1 MTDLSQRVWSGIVL
15 GTVFVGVTLTGGLPF
30 VAFVAAMATV
40 FWAEWT
46 DMKMPGRDDRLQLL
60 GIVCL
65 LAMAA
70 AIVLLSGA
78 LLGGVLLGLIL
89 LFSLAAAGWGDL
101 RATGGF
107 LYAAGLLVS
116 LTILRGGWGDMP
128 GLVAI
133 LFLCAVVW
141 ATDIGAYFVGRAA
154 GGPKLAPR
162 ISPNKTMSGA
172 AGGLASAII
181 AALLVHMLFGLSS
194 MAAAFWLA
202 IGLSIV
208 SQAGDL
214 FESWIK
220 RRAGVKDS
228 GRMIPGHGGVMD
240 RVDGLVF
247 ASIALWFACIATVGL
262 TAPARAFFQ

>member
-1 MTDLSQRVWSGIVL
+1 MSDLAQRVWSAVIL
-15 GTVFVGVTLTGGLPF
+15 GTLFVLVTLTGGAPF
-30 VAFVAAMATV
+30 IALVTAMAAV

-65 LAMAA
+65 IAMGLA
-70 AIVLLSGA
+70 ILLFSGA
-78 LLGGVLLGLIL
+78 LLAGLIIALVL

-101 RATGGF
+101 RAVGGF

-116 LTILRGGWGDMP
+116 LAILRGGWGYVP
-128 GLVAI
+128 GLIAI
-133 LFLCAVVW
+133 LYLCAVVW
-141 ATDIGAYFVGRAA
+141 ATDIGAYFVGRSI
-154 GGPKLAPR
+154 GGPKLAPS
-162 ISPNKTMSGA
+162 ISPNKTLSGA
-172 AGGLASAII
+172 LGGLASGLFAAIVI
-181 AALLVHMLFGLSS
+181 HALFGMTSLVSAVVLALFLS
-194 MAAAFWLA
+194 L
-202 IGLSIV
+202 V

-228 GRMIPGHGGVMD
+228 GRVIPGHGGVMD

-247 ASIALWFACIATVGL
+247 AAIALWFVSITRVGL
-262 TAPARAFFQ
+262 VDPARAFFQ

>member
-1 MTDLSQRVWSGIVL
+1 MTNLTQRVWSAIVL
-15 GTVFVGVTLTGGLPF
+15 GTLFVGVTLTGGVPF
-30 VAFVAAMATV
+30 VAFVAIMATV

-65 LAMAA
+65 IAMAA

-78 LLGGVLLGLIL
+78 LLAGVLVALVL
-89 LFSLAAAGWGDL
+89 LFATAAAGWGDL

-116 LTILRGGWGDMP
+116 LAILRGGWGDMA

-141 ATDIGAYFVGRAA
+141 ATDIGAYFVGRAV

-162 ISPNKTMSGA
+162 ISPNKTISGA
-172 AGGLASAII
+172 FGGLASAIV
-181 AALLVHMLFGLSS
+181 AALLIHLLFGLSS
-194 MAAAFWLA
+194 TGAALWLA
-202 IGLSIV
+202 IALSIV

-228 GRMIPGHGGVMD
+228 GRVIPGHGGVMD

-247 ASIALWFACIATVGL
+247 AAIALWFACIVHVGL
-262 TAPARAFFQ
+262 TDPARAFFH